1 MSRKVYGLVTTDR
14 VRNGSEGYTMFSD
27 AEYFYD
33 YGPLLSEVVAEYLL
47 SNNPYTPYLDGR
59 IDLE

>member
-1 MSRKVYGLVTTDR
+1 
-14 VRNGSEGYTMFSD
+14 MFSD

-33 YGPLLSEVVAEYLL
+33 YGPLLSEAVAEYLR
-47 SNNPYTPYLDGR
+47 SNSPYTPYLDGR